1 LLLLL
6 PASLEHILVNGI
18 IIIFAENNVEQL
30 RDFKHADDRQGL
42 IMLFVCLP
50 A

>member
-1 LLLLL
+1 MLLL

-18 IIIFAENNVEQL
+18 INSFAENNVEQV
-30 RDFKHADDRQGL
+30 RDCKHADDRRGL